1 MNEMQRARTTDMI
14 AAEINALTAQMLS
27 SVIEIGRRMVE
38 AKEMLPYGT
47 FGKWIEDNTGY
58 SSSTANNFMRL
69 FKEYGAA
76 QGSLFGAQVESQTI
90 GKLSYSKALALLAL
104 PADERET
111 FAEEYHVD
119 EMSTKELKQAIRERD
134 EAKQQAE
141 DAKNRAE
148 EAVKAANLG
157 REQAETETALAQR
170 ERDKMAEGMKLLD
183 ARIGDLK
190 AKIEDLTKEAERRE
204 TELETLKAKPVDVA
218 VEKVVDQE
226 AIETAR
232 KEAVTRM
239 EKKVAEAKAAKEQAE
254 AQRAAMEEELAAAR
268 TKLDA
273 AEKQVKEAFAS
284 SNQEIATFKLLF
296 DQAQETV
303 NKMSGLVL
311 KLEQAGRN
319 EEAGKLRRALKAL
332 AGAVEQA
339 GGAK

>member
-1 MNEMQRARTTDMI
+1 
-14 AAEINALTAQMLS
+14 
-27 SVIEIGRRMVE
+27 
-38 AKEMLPYGT
+38 
-47 FGKWIEDNTGY
+47 
-58 SSSTANNFMRL
+58 MRL

-273 AEKQVKEAFAS
+273 AEKQVKEASAS

-311 KLEQAGRN
+311 KLEQAGRT

-339 GGAK
+339 GDAV

>member
-1 MNEMQRARTTDMI
+1 
-14 AAEINALTAQMLS
+14 
-27 SVIEIGRRMVE
+27 
-38 AKEMLPYGT
+38 
-47 FGKWIEDNTGY
+47 
-58 SSSTANNFMRL
+58 MRL

-273 AEKQVKEAFAS
+273 AEKQVKEASAS

-339 GGAK
+339 GDAV